1 MKKFWISIFQS
12 KILKPHETLIF
23 LKALEAHDRAE
34 QARRVLKK
42 KGLTYSDRFD
52 QPRSRLEVMIER
64 YSRAAFAKLIA
75 TIHLHES
82 GGFVEFTL

>member
-1 MKKFWISIFQS
+1 MKSFWVSLF
-12 KILKPHETLIF
+12 KTKTLKPHETLIF

-52 QPRSRLEVMIER
+52 QPRSRPEIMIER
-64 YSRAAFAKLIA
+64 DSRAAFAKLIA
-75 TIHLHES
+75 TIHLCES
-82 GGFVEFTL
+82 GFLEFP